1 MVCYNACIQWETI
14 LNTEQGMGIIFGVR
28 CIYMLRALNIKRLDF
43 IGFMELYRYID
54 IKLYLLIEMFSIHD
68 TVTGKLYRAGMGRR
82 PILQKINIDRMI
94 DLFWQIMWTLLVNTT
109 MRTVCIKFDFCELCF
124 FPTFSHKKP
133 LILI

>member
-43 IGFMELYRYID
+43 IGFMELCRYID

-68 TVTGKLYRAGMGRR
+68 TVTGKLYCGLGCGGD
-82 PILQKINIDRMI
+82 QYCKN
-94 DLFWQIMWTLLVNTT
+94 
-109 MRTVCIKFDFCELCF
+109 EY
-124 FPTFSHKKP
+124 
-133 LILI
+133 